1 MQFEVCYS
9 MDGKVCLYRYGS
21 CQSAKIRL
29 KNLIELLYFLKASSS
44 LSTLSYVQEL
54 NKARMTRRM
63 IERRALIYLN
73 SMSRI
78 DKSIINGNDSQR
90 KEFASHK

>member
-63 IERRALIYLN
+63 IETCFNLFKFYVPNRQIHH
-73 SMSRI
+73 
-78 DKSIINGNDSQR
+78 QR
-90 KEFASHK
+90 E